1 MRRPAPQLS
10 PAWEATGASSSPLLP
25 AAAHPAALPALGSA
39 PHPFCGSQLGM
50 VLLKAVVSVRLCQK
64 NTFSNNRQV
73 PLVETVSF
81 SWDMSLVPGEWG
93 LPTSALGT
101 CTGDMSGSRLRPSGC
116 AWVILTPQCSQVS
129 CGCSQPEEQ
138 HKLSLGKPE
147 ALAAV
152 FHVPAATGSTVVH
165 QLTRTPLPIPCGMG
179 VLKPECRS
187 YSSSCCGNCGHSA

>member
-1 MRRPAPQLS
+1 MPRPAPALS

-50 VLLKAVVSVRLCQK
+50 VLLKAVVSICLCQK

-73 PLVETVSF
+73 PLAETVSF

-93 LPTSALGT
+93 VPTSALGT
-101 CTGDMSGSRLRPSGC
+101 RTGDMSGSRLGPSGC
-116 AWVILTPQCSQVS
+116 AWVILTPQCSQV
-129 CGCSQPEEQ
+129 CRGCSQPEEQ

-165 QLTRTPLPIPCGMG
+165 QLTCTHLPIPCGTGRAEAG
-179 VLKPECRS
+179 VQILQQQLLWRLWS
-187 YSSSCCGNCGHSA
+187 